1 MVAVSILTLGSYQQ
15 SADRSYF
22 FLLVRLGA
30 MSKDA
35 YDAILAD
42 GATSAATDLEYAG
55 CLISRVSK
63 IPPFYFPQ
71 SPNHL
76 TAGK

>member
-1 MVAVSILTLGSYQQ
+1 MA
-15 SADRSYF
+15 
-22 FLLVRLGA
+22 
-30 MSKDA
+30 KDA

>member
-1 MVAVSILTLGSYQQ
+1 MP
-15 SADRSYF
+15 
-22 FLLVRLGA
+22 
-30 MSKDA
+30 KDT

-42 GATSAATDLEYAG
+42 GATTAATDSEYAG

-71 SPNHL
+71 QPN
-76 TAGK
+76 AISIGGK

>member
-1 MVAVSILTLGSYQQ
+1 MA
-15 SADRSYF
+15 
-22 FLLVRLGA
+22 
-30 MSKDA
+30 KDA

-42 GATSAATDLEYAG
+42 GATSAATDLEYAS

-71 SPNHL
+71 FPGEV

>member
-1 MVAVSILTLGSYQQ
+1 MA
-15 SADRSYF
+15 
-22 FLLVRLGA
+22 
-30 MSKDA
+30 KDA

-71 SPNHL
+71 FPGEI
-76 TAGK
+76 TAGKWTLTLFSENILKIKKWIRK